1 MIEATNNGN
10 SIRAVLHRGAA
21 DSNARQLAPHAAV
34 SLPHDSRHF
43 AQFYES
49 DEFLVAS
56 LSEFVGAALRGG
68 EAAIVIATPEHRLAL
83 EECLQESGLDLA
95 AARLSGQFV
104 SLDAAETLSTFMV
117 GGAPEPRRFATTF
130 GEMIAQAA
138 RWHRVRV
145 FGEMVA
151 LLWADGNHDAALG
164 LEGLWNNLH
173 EAHDFLLYCA
183 YPMHGFDTEALAK
196 SLADVCAEHTH
207 VVPAESYAALGN
219 PNDRLREIVLLQ
231 QKARLLEAEVAEH
244 KQTADA
250 FRAVKDELEV
260 QVEDLR
266 RLHEAYEQLLV
277 WEHRARA
284 EAERANRMK
293 DQFLTIAA
301 HELRTPLTT
310 LMGQAQL
317 FHRRAEREQH
327 LTERDRNTL
336 SIINNQVARLNKLV
350 QALLDVSRLEMGQL
364 SIERAPLDICELVR
378 RVVREIALTAED
390 RRIELIC
397 PDQPIVVDGDEL
409 RLEQVVQN
417 LIQNALKYS
426 QAPDPIHLTVALE
439 GDAGWITVQDRGIGI
454 PREELPNLFKRFYRA
469 KNVEEHHI
477 SGMGIGLC
485 VVKEIITMHGG
496 TVEVDSTEGQGSSFT
511 ISLPL
516 AEASKTA

>member
-1 MIEATNNGN
+1 LIEAPNNSN
-10 SIRAVLHRGAA
+10 SLRGVGHRGTA
-21 DSNARQLAPHAAV
+21 DLTALQPASHTAV
-34 SLPHDSRHF
+34 SLPPDTSHF

-68 EAAIVIATPEHRLAL
+68 EAAIVVATREHRLAL
-83 EECLQESGLDLA
+83 EACLQESGLDLA

-104 SLDAAETLSTFMV
+104 SLDASETLSTFMV
-117 GGAPEPRRFATTF
+117 GGAPEPRHFATTF
-130 GEMIAQAA
+130 GDTIAQTS
-138 RWHRVRV
+138 RWRRVRV

-151 LLWADGNHDAALG
+151 LLWADGNHDAALR
-164 LEGLWNNLH
+164 LEGLWNNLL
-173 EAHDFLLYCA
+173 ETHDFVLYCA
-183 YPMHGFDTEALAK
+183 YPMHGFDTEALAEP
-196 SLADVCAEHTH
+196 LADVCAKHTY

-244 KQTADA
+244 KRTADA

-260 QVEDLR
+260 QVEDLH

-293 DQFLTIAA
+293 DQFLTVAA

-327 LTERDRNTL
+327 LLERDRNTL
-336 SIINNQVARLNKLV
+336 RIINDQVAWLNKLV

-364 SIERAPLDICELVR
+364 TIERAPLDVCELVR
-378 RVVREIALTAED
+378 RVVREIALTVDD
-390 RRIELIC
+390 RQIELIC
-397 PDQPIVVDGDEL
+397 PDQPIVIDGDEL

-426 QAPDPIHLTVALE
+426 QAPDPVHVTVALQ
-439 GDAGWITVQDRGIGI
+439 AGTPGITVQDQGIGI
-454 PREELPNLFKRFYRA
+454 PHDELPNLFKRFYRA
-469 KNVEEHHI
+469 KNVEDQHI

-496 TVEVDSTEGQGSSFT
+496 TVEVDSIEGQGSSFAV
-511 ISLPL
+511 SLPL
-516 AEASKTA
+516 AEISKTA